1 MDINSTL
8 LQQLEKLEIKF
19 EELREK
25 AKESNLS
32 GGTITVD
39 SICEFITGT
48 RAAITRI
55 AGENSAYMAELEAA
69 RATKHSIGSHAIRIA
84 GIIRQ
89 LKQDLGDGYL
99 SSTRELLHAE
109 TFADFLEMAAHLLS
123 GGYKDAAAVIAG
135 SSLEVHLRNLAAKHS
150 LSVELNW
157 KPKKADQLNSEL
169 ASASA
174 YSKLDQKNVTAW
186 LDLRNK
192 AAHGHYQEYS
202 ITQVELLVSQ
212 IRDFMTR
219 IPP

>member
-25 AKESNLS
+25 AKESNLT

-39 SICEFITGT
+39 SISEFITGA

-69 RATKHSIGSHAIRIA
+69 RATKQWIGSHAIRIA

-150 LSVELNW
+150 LSVELNG

-186 LDLRNK
+186 RDLRNK
-192 AAHGHYQEYS
+192 AAHGHY
-202 ITQVELLVSQ
+202 
-212 IRDFMTR
+212 
-219 IPP
+219 